1 MNTLY
6 LFCDTPIWYEI
17 ISELEKKLS
26 LKTKIIFGENHF
38 QSLFK
43 SKYKENYHTKESFFK
58 IDNDSFL
65 NENLR
70 IFSKRYEH
78 ILHEM
83 IDRFS
88 IKELNYSK
96 KKDLLFHTLLKAD
109 YLIKKNDIKLI
120 FSSTIPHRYFDY
132 AFYIVSKFYKIKF
145 ITIEDTIINKRS
157 FIINNLENRYSPNSL
172 FKSHKN
178 AEIIQFLK
186 KIKNEKFQISYDFI
200 WSHKSPFNPNY
211 KKPSSIL
218 ILSSLFL
225 KLILNIFSF
234 SKNNKLISNFKIKN
248 NKFKIIYSNNF
259 TNTYTKI
266 ISNIKYYLALNYYKK
281 NCKTPTLKNKYFVFF
296 SSYQPERTTC
306 PDASLYSDI
315 LFSIDELYKKLPNN
329 MYLYYKEH
337 PSYFNKKYE
346 VGFTRSIN
354 FYKILINK
362 YPKLKFIDH
371 SYSSL
376 KLIDHAQLISSINGT
391 AILEASIRNKKSLIF
406 GDTWFKHFENIEIFC
421 NDSSMIKQNKKL
433 TNTDL
438 LNDIY
443 NKTTDLSEIKKYNH
457 NFRIKN
463 NNLDLK
469 NLNLTKQKIIN
480 LIKNEI

>member
-1 MNTLY
+1 
-6 LFCDTPIWYEI
+6 
-17 ISELEKKLS
+17 
-26 LKTKIIFGENHF
+26 
-38 QSLFK
+38 
-43 SKYKENYHTKESFFK
+43 
-58 IDNDSFL
+58 
-65 NENLR
+65 
-70 IFSKRYEH
+70 
-78 ILHEM
+78 
-83 IDRFS
+83 
-88 IKELNYSK
+88 
-96 KKDLLFHTLLKAD
+96 
-109 YLIKKNDIKLI
+109 
-120 FSSTIPHRYFDY
+120 
-132 AFYIVSKFYKIKF
+132 
-145 ITIEDTIINKRS
+145 
-157 FIINNLENRYSPNSL
+157 
-172 FKSHKN
+172 
-178 AEIIQFLK
+178 
-186 KIKNEKFQISYDFI
+186 
-200 WSHKSPFNPNY
+200 
-211 KKPSSIL
+211 
-218 ILSSLFL
+218 
-225 KLILNIFSF
+225 
-234 SKNNKLISNFKIKN
+234 
-248 NKFKIIYSNNF
+248 
-259 TNTYTKI
+259 
-266 ISNIKYYLALNYYKK
+266 
-281 NCKTPTLKNKYFVFF
+281 
-296 SSYQPERTTC
+296 
-306 PDASLYSDI
+306 
-315 LFSIDELYKKLPNN
+315 

-371 SYSSL
+371 NYSSL

-469 NLNLTKQKIIN
+469 NLNLTKQKIIK